1 MSRGPKLLVAPF
13 PAMRDLH
20 SLEVASPARGP
31 GQAGGGNRRYFPL
44 LAAANIRDIIR
55 PMPAKHPTK
64 SVYPPLARTADDVR
78 QWLSE
83 QQGTR
88 KLRSQELAQAFAV
101 SLRQLQWWDE
111 RRVVE
116 PAHEGHTRQY
126 TFEDAVLIGAIA
138 NLRTREASLYEVRK
152 ILRSLARGIRNRNFR
167 FRRFAIVTKNEVT
180 WVDSAPE
187 ACQLL
192 ATEHRRVWLV
202 DLDRIAD
209 RLHERFSQ

>member
-1 MSRGPKLLVAPF
+1 M
-13 PAMRDLH
+13 
-20 SLEVASPARGP
+20 
-31 GQAGGGNRRYFPL
+31 
-44 LAAANIRDIIR
+44 
-55 PMPAKHPTK
+55 
-64 SVYPPLARTADDVR
+64 
-78 QWLSE
+78 
-83 QQGTR
+83 
-88 KLRSQELAQAFAV
+88 
-101 SLRQLQWWDE
+101 
-111 RRVVE
+111 
-116 PAHEGHTRQY
+116 
-126 TFEDAVLIGAIA
+126 LIGAIA